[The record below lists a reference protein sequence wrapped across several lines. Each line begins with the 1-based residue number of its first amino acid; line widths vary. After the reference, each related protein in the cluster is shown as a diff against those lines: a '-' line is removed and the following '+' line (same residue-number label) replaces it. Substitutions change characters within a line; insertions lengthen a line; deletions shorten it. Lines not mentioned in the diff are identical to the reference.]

1 MSVADRIIH
10 VLDSDLLDEQP
21 PARRAPAGGV
31 GARRRLAGIAV
42 AALGLPL
49 LTLLLDGTRASLTLE
64 SQAMIYLLAVV
75 AVAVV
80 GGIAVALVTAVVAA
94 LLINY
99 FFVAPLH
106 TFDVTQGDQE
116 VALVVFVIVAA
127 VVSGAVELATRRARA
142 AAEAS
147 AQADTLTRI
156 AGGDLDETHTLRNV
170 LARARETFGMETVVL
185 KERDPAT
192 GGWEDVEVAGW
203 SPSGGEAPL
212 RFDVALGRHL
222 RMIGRG
228 DALFAEDQR
237 ILQAFAAAAQTA
249 YEGRR
254 LTEEARAGR
263 TLATVDRQ
271 RTALLAAVG
280 HDLRTPLA
288 AIKAAAST
296 LRQTDIEWTADE
308 REALLGTIEAST
320 DRLSGVVG
328 NLLDASRL
336 QAGALTV
343 QTGPVALDEVVAAA
357 VLAVAD
363 ARDAVVIDVA
373 EDLPPVL
380 ADRGLLERVLV
391 NLLDNAV
398 HHGAGDE
405 PVRIRAYALS
415 ESAKIEVVD
424 HGVGVTT
431 AERER
436 MFDAF
441 ARLDGPRATSGVGLG
456 LSVARGF
463 AEAMGGALV
472 ADDSPGSGLTMRLRL
487 PLADRARSG
496 PPDETVGPASA

>member
-1 MSVADRIIH
+1 MSATSRISH
-10 VLDSDLLDEQP
+10 VRDSDLLDEQDAP
-21 PARRAPAGGV
+21 RRERSAGV
-31 GARRRLAGIAV
+31 GARRRLAGLAV

-49 LTLLLDGTRASLTLE
+49 LTLLLVGMRDTLSLE
-64 SQAMIYLLAVV
+64 SEVMIYLLAVV

-80 GGIAVALVTAVVAA
+80 GGIAAALVSAVAGA
-94 LLINY
+94 MLINY
-99 FFVAPLH
+99 WFVAPLH
-106 TFDVTQGDQE
+106 SLDVTRGDQE
-116 VALVVFVIVAA
+116 ISLVVFVIVAA
-127 VVSGAVELATRRARA
+127 VVSGAVELAARRARTA
-142 AAEAS
+142 AQAS

-156 AGGDLDETHTLRNV
+156 AGGDLDETQTLRNV
-170 LARARETFGMETVVL
+170 LDHAREIFGMETVVL
-185 KERDPAT
+185 KAHSPAT
-192 GGWEDVEVAGW
+192 GAWEDVEVAGW
-203 SPSGGEAPL
+203 SPAGGEAPL
-212 RFDVALGRHL
+212 RFDVPLGRHL

-228 DALFAEDQR
+228 QALFAEDRR

-254 LTEEARAGR
+254 LTAQARAGR
-263 TLATVDRQ
+263 DLATVDRQ

-288 AIKAAAST
+288 AIKVAVST
-296 LRQTDIEWTADE
+296 LRQTDVDWTAHE
-308 REALLGTIEAST
+308 RDALLATIEAST

-336 QAGALTV
+336 QAGALSV
-343 QTGPVALDEVVAAA
+343 HAAAVALDEVVAAA
-357 VLAVAD
+357 VLAVPD
-363 ARDAVVIDVA
+363 ARDAVLVDVA

-398 HHGAGDE
+398 HHGAGDR
-405 PVRIRAYALS
+405 PVEIRAYALS
-415 ESAKIEVVD
+415 ESAKIEVID
-424 HGVGVTT
+424 HGSGVAA

-441 ARLDGPRATSGVGLG
+441 ARLDGHSAASGVGLG
-456 LSVARGF
+456 LAVARGF

-487 PLADRARSG
+487 PLATGVASAAAAGAG
-496 PPDETVGPASA
+496 PPSP